1 MPKRDSP
8 RDDTGDRLTQH
19 NKLLKALPTAEY
31 QQLRPHLESLLL
43 PAKQVLYD
51 DRQPIEYIYFLQSG
65 TASLL
70 TRMEDGSY
78 IEVVMVGNESVIGVP
93 IFLGVEQLNW
103 QACWQSLP
111 GEALRIRSD
120 RFKQIAQTTTVLPI
134 LLRRYTQT
142 LLNQIT
148 YLAVCHHQHSIKEF
162 YCRWLLTAQDRVGS
176 DEFFLT
182 QDFLAQLLGVRRAS
196 ISEIAASLREAGL
209 VEYHRGKMR
218 ILHRPGLEK
227 NVCEC
232 YTKLKKE
239 YTLLH
244 KAYQQFHRGHKAAGI
259 V

>member
-1 MPKRDSP
+1 MPKRE
-8 RDDTGDRLTQH
+8 RLAQH

-31 QQLRPHLESLLL
+31 QQLRPHLESLTL
-43 PAKQVLYD
+43 PTKQVLYN

-65 TASLL
+65 AASLL

-111 GEALRIRSD
+111 GDALRMRAD
-120 RFKQIAQTTTVLPI
+120 HFKDTVQSMTFLPT

-148 YLAVCHHQHSIKEF
+148 YLAVCHHQHSIRES
-162 YCRWLLTAQDRVGS
+162 YCRWILTAQDRLGT
-176 DEFFLT
+176 DEFCLT
-182 QDFLAQLLGVRRAS
+182 QAFLAQLLGVRRAS
-196 ISEIAASLREAGL
+196 ISEIATSLQKTGL
-209 VEYHRGKMR
+209 VQYQRGKIR
-218 ILHRPGLEK
+218 ILHRAGLEK

-239 YTLLH
+239 YTLLLQ
-244 KAYQQFHRGHKAAGI
+244 AYQQLQLDPKATGI